1 MHGDNGHDSL
11 KVANDQFAFNLQL
24 ESTKPIIN
32 HGEDGIISLDIAGD
46 SYYSRPR
53 MKVNGTLEIAGIQEQ
68 VTGISWFDHQWG
80 DFLPAKLSWD

>member
-1 MHGDNGHDSL
+1 VNCDQSRTAGNLSLGVENSFQFKYQDWFMHGDNGHDSL

-46 SYYSRPR
+46 SYYSPPCI
-53 MKVNGTLEIAGIQEQ
+53 NQ
-68 VTGISWFDHQWG
+68 S
-80 DFLPAKLSWD
+80 